1 MCVIIRCDYYD
12 YFFNKKE
19 QMKLRNIVLAA
30 FVVVMG
36 ISSASAQLNILNS
49 TTPEDIGIKTL
60 DQLTYDNDEP
70 LPYGYIDE
78 RDLLWSKATWEIID
92 LDERVNFPLYY
103 PIDNNIGSDRRPLY
117 DVLVTNLK
125 NGTIQDVYSDSYF
138 TQKTT
143 LKDIDASLVYRDTT
157 DYGIDQFNAEGI
169 VDDEYIREFTLDAA
183 DIEQWRIRGLWYL
196 DSRLGELRYRVL
208 GICPVAPEAR
218 SKAFADDGGGDNLVE
233 LFWVYFPAART
244 VLHEAKAFN
253 RKNTSRPIS
262 FDHLLNSRRF
272 NSLIYKEENVQGDRE
287 VKEYISENAFMQL
300 LESDRIKEQIRNIE
314 IDLWNY

>member
-1 MCVIIRCDYYD
+1 
-12 YFFNKKE
+12 
-19 QMKLRNIVLAA
+19 MKLRNIILGA
-30 FVVVMG
+30 FVIVLG
-36 ISSASAQLNILNS
+36 ISSANAQLNILNS
-49 TTPEDIGIKTL
+49 ATPEDIGVKTL
-60 DQLTYDNDEP
+60 DQIAYDNDEP

-103 PIDNNIGSDRRPLY
+103 PIDTSNIGSDRRPLY
-117 DVLVTNLK
+117 DVLVTNMK
-125 NGTIQDVYSDSYF
+125 NGTIKDVYSDSYF
-138 TQKTT
+138 TQKRT
-143 LKDIDASLVYRDTT
+143 LKDLDASLVYRDTT

-208 GICPVAPEAR
+208 GICPVASEAR
-218 SKAFADDGGGDNLVE
+218 SKAFPDDVGDNLVE
-233 LFWVYFPAART
+233 LFWVYFPAARN

-272 NSLIYKEENVQGDRE
+272 NSLIYKEENVQGDRA

>member
-1 MCVIIRCDYYD
+1 
-12 YFFNKKE
+12 
-19 QMKLRNIVLAA
+19 MKLRNIILGA
-30 FVVVMG
+30 FVVLG
-36 ISSASAQLNILNS
+36 ISSANAQLNILNS
-49 TTPEDIGIKTL
+49 ATPEDIGVKTL
-60 DQLTYDNDEP
+60 DQIAYDNDEP

-92 LDERVNFPLYY
+92 LDERVNIPLYY
-103 PIDNNIGSDRRPLY
+103 PIDTNNIGSDRRPLY
-117 DVLVTNLK
+117 DVLVTNMK
-125 NGTIQDVYSDSYF
+125 NGTIKDVYSDSYF
-138 TQKTT
+138 TQKRT
-143 LKDIDASLVYRDTT
+143 LKDLDASLVYRDTT
-157 DYGIDQFNAEGI
+157 DYGIDQFNAEGF

-233 LFWVYFPAART
+233 LFWVYFPAARN